1 MYEELENIENPEN
14 LDSHFELDDSQKQF
28 VDENLNNVGGE
39 DLLLKG
45 DIDANRDLVISTY
58 DRAIAL
64 MRPDLKTSANL
75 SPMKSYNS
83 SWDRFIENHLESP
96 YLESFSD
103 KEQIELISNYMTNIE
118 DIRFENWKDLTLEQR
133 VNVLNEMEQHI
144 AAIEHR
150 PAATISS
157 EKLEDNT
164 FGYQSNDSIVINST
178 YLEQSSTNPQ
188 ALDKMLETLI
198 HEGRHRYQQYNVE
211 ERLVH
216 ESPAQVETWRENFEE
231 LGYKDGSPIP
241 IIEIGPIGLFT
252 NERLSD
258 LGFRL
263 YYYQPVEVDA
273 RNFASDVMSGY
284 HKKMEA

>member
-14 LDSHFELDDSQKQF
+14 LDSHFELDDSQQQL
-28 VDENLNNVGGE
+28 VDLELNNAGGE
-39 DLLLKG
+39 ELLADTESQDVVVEIYDK
-45 DIDANRDLVISTY
+45 VI
-58 DRAIAL
+58 RQI
-64 MRPDLKTSANL
+64 RPDLKTAVNL
-75 SPMKSYNS
+75 SSMKSYSPTWN
-83 SWDRFIENHLESP
+83 DYIDNYLESP
-96 YLESFSD
+96 YLEAFSD
-103 KEQIELISNYMTNIE
+103 REQVEYISDYMSNIE
-118 DIRFENWKDLTLEQR
+118 DIRFENWKDLSLEQK
-133 VNVLNEMEQHI
+133 VDVLNEMEHHI

>member
-14 LDSHFELDDSQKQF
+14 LDSHFELDDSQQQL
-28 VDENLNNVGGE
+28 VDLELNNAGGE
-39 DLLLKG
+39 ELLA
-45 DIDANRDLVISTY
+45 DAESQDVVVEIYDKVI
-58 DRAIAL
+58 RQI
-64 MRPDLKTSANL
+64 RPDLKTAVNL
-75 SPMKSYNS
+75 SPMKSYSPTWN
-83 SWDRFIENHLESP
+83 DYIDNYLESP
-96 YLESFSD
+96 YLEAFSD
-103 KEQIELISNYMTNIE
+103 REQVEYISDYMSNIE
-118 DIRFENWKDLTLEQR
+118 DIRFENWKDLSLEQK
-133 VNVLNEMEQHI
+133 VNVLNEMEHHI

>member
-14 LDSHFELDDSQKQF
+14 LDSHFELDDSQQQL
-28 VDENLNNVGGE
+28 VDLELNNAGGE
-39 DLLLKG
+39 ELLA
-45 DIDANRDLVISTY
+45 DAESQDVVVEIYDKVI
-58 DRAIAL
+58 RQI
-64 MRPDLKTSANL
+64 RPDLKTAVNL
-75 SPMKSYNS
+75 SPMKSYSPTWN
-83 SWDRFIENHLESP
+83 DYIDNYLESP
-96 YLESFSD
+96 YLEAFSD
-103 KEQIELISNYMTNIE
+103 REQVEYISDYMSNIE
-118 DIRFENWKDLTLEQR
+118 DIRFENWKDLSLEQK
-133 VNVLNEMEQHI
+133 VDVLNEMEHHI